1 MRAPDKVV
9 GSVLLVSSVVL
20 YIYYSIWVLLTV
32 RTSDSMPSIF
42 ALTYFV
48 LQSLQPFFDEGHP
61 IQDFFLPYH
70 YAISVPAVLLVLL
83 FTGAATFI
91 GMVMIESRE
100 KKKWN

>member
-20 YIYYSIWVLLTV
+20 YIYYSIWVLLT
-32 RTSDSMPSIF
+32 
-42 ALTYFV
+42 
-48 LQSLQPFFDEGHP
+48 PFFDEGHP